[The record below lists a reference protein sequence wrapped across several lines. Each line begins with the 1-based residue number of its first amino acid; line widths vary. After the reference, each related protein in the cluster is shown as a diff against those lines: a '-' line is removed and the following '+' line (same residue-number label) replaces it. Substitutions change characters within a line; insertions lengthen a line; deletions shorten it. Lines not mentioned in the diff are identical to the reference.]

1 MKSVTILLTMVSAL
15 LLQTMPAT
23 AQREVPLRMIRADKP
38 TTELTLLDKIE
49 SDTRRK
55 VYQYNEYGYI
65 TSVMEYSKGAKE
77 QTWQLN
83 TDESYIQDYTFDSKG
98 RCTSRIKYK
107 VDSNGNKTTV
117 MNKGEVVYDGTPREV
132 FRHYKELEKI
142 GLAAPQVTYLMYA
155 LKEKGFDVN
164 TDVITIEEARAEI
177 LRVMKKTAAREET
190 SLC

>member
-83 TDESYIQDYTFDSKG
+83 TDESYIQDFTFDSKG
-98 RCTSRIKYK
+98 RCTSRIKYN
-107 VDSNGNKTTV
+107 VDSNGNKNTV
-117 MNKGEVVYDGTPREV
+117 INKGEVVVEDGLVWERYYDTDYNGVCHLDE
-132 FRHYKELEKI
+132 
-142 GLAAPQVTYLMYA
+142 AYA
-155 LKEKGFDVN
+155 
-164 TDVITIEEARAEI
+164 
-177 LRVMKKTAAREET
+177 
-190 SLC
+190 